1 MLVAYESLHSMH
13 NKRSGKR
20 GSLALKLDINK
31 AYDRV
36 EWDFH
41 KGIMLKL
48 GLSDMWVDRVMSCV
62 TSSSFSIRWKGLWE
76 HLSLERSPP
85 RRSFIS
91 LFISFMCK
99 RVLIFASQSTGG
111 RKASWS
117 VHLQ

>member
-1 MLVAYESLHSMH
+1 MH

-48 GLSDMWVDRVMSCV
+48 GLSDMLVDRGDELCD
-62 TSSSFSIRWKGLWE
+62 FL
-76 HLSLERSPP
+76 
-85 RRSFIS
+85 
-91 LFISFMCK
+91 LFLYSN
-99 RVLIFASQSTGG
+99 
-111 RKASWS
+111 
-117 VHLQ
+117 